1 MIMILDDGIC
11 GEAGD
16 DAVGGVRSC
25 AVTCDIGGFL
35 PECFDI
41 SESMSEADA
50 A

>member
-1 MIMILDDGIC
+1 MLRCVNFDV
-11 GEAGD
+11 AG
-16 DAVGGVRSC
+16 
-25 AVTCDIGGFL
+25 TCDIGGFL